1 MTPLKIEQKESI
13 ATRLAFIETEL
24 SDFEKLKDTSWLTYQ
39 NSRDLRRNVERIC
52 ENLANACID
61 IGKIILAGESIEM
74 PESYRDVIRKL
85 GGAKII
91 PQKLSDDLS
100 DLIIIRNILAHQY
113 LDLKWDKIK
122 SFLEKGSQI
131 IKEFANIAQKMIS

>member
-85 GGAKII
+85 GEAKII

>member
-1 MTPLKIEQKESI
+1 MTPLIIEQKESI

-24 SDFEKLKDTSWLTYQ
+24 SDLEKLKQTSWLTYQ
-39 NSRDLRRNVERIC
+39 NSREIRRNIERIC

-85 GGAKII
+85 GAAEII
-91 PQKLSDDLS
+91 SQKLAEDLS
-100 DLIIIRNILAHQY
+100 DLVIIRNILAHQY

-122 SFLEKGSQI
+122 IFLEKGPQVI
-131 IKEFANIAQKMIS
+131 EEFAKTAQKIIS